1 MGEQGC
7 GYDVAKAGE
16 TARESSG
23 ERDEGREDGVLG
35 DGAAEE
41 TETAAA
47 KKAPGWDGVW
57 IGVSAL
63 GAPAMGIE
71 GLSSWSQFCT

>member
-1 MGEQGC
+1 M
-7 GYDVAKAGE
+7 
-16 TARESSG
+16 
-23 ERDEGREDGVLG
+23 LG

-63 GAPAMGIE
+63 AAPAMGIE